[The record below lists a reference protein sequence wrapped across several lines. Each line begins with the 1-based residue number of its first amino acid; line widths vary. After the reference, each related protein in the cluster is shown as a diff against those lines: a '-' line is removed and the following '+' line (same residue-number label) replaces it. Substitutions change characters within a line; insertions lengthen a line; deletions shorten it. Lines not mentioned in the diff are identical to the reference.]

1 MAALLV
7 IGASGTLAACTDDP
21 PDGTGYLEAADLDAP
36 PQTGHF
42 TADPVPLVGRVG
54 VTGSGCVT
62 VEVDG
67 VERIPVWPT
76 GTTVEQD
83 QADPDTYVVTLPGG
97 PVLTTGD
104 SFEGPGVVDD
114 GPGTFTVEGEPQGK
128 VATLIDFCAIDAPPV
143 AFFDAAAISPV
154 VD

>member
-1 MAALLV
+1 MLV
-7 IGASGTLAACTDDP
+7 IGASGTLAACADDA
-21 PDGTGYLEAADLDAP
+21 PDGTGHLEVADLETP
-36 PQTGHF
+36 PQPGHF
-42 TADPVPLVGRVG
+42 TADPVPLVATLG

-67 VERIPVWPT
+67 VERLPVWPT

-83 QADPDTYVVTLPGG
+83 QADPVTYVVTLPGG
-97 PVLTTGD
+97 LVLTTGD

-114 GPGTFTVEGEPQGK
+114 GPGTFTVDGEPQGK
-128 VATLIDFCAIDAPPV
+128 VASLIDFCAIDAPPV